1 MPSSEAV
8 PLGLGACRRS
18 GALAGM
24 LALVARV
31 LEWLRSLFWKEE
43 MELTLVG
50 LQYSG
55 KTTLLT
61 VLAVRS
67 PPPPGRG
74 RGWGAGKGWGGR
86 ALRAAAGGGGLRQLP
101 EGRSGRRSGRTAG
114 LGRPLRSAF
123 PSNKCGLRLRG
134 GAVCCHEIPA
144 AVRGTAGRVGPS
156 GAVRLP
162 QPRAFMPGSDGGG
175 ILHRRGRRC
184 LACRDHTT

>member
-24 LALVARV
+24 LALVARL

-61 VLAVRS
+61 VLAVRCRGVAARR
-67 PPPPGRG
+67 PGAGAGRG
-74 RGWGAGKGWGGR
+74 RG
-86 ALRAAAGGGGLRQLP
+86 ALRAAAGGSGGGGGAGGGGPAACRGWRGLP
-101 EGRSGRRSGRTAG
+101 APS
-114 LGRPLRSAF
+114 RPLRVAS
-123 PSNKCGLRLRG
+123 PGNKCGLCLRG
-134 GAVCCHEIPA
+134 L
-144 AVRGTAGRVGPS
+144 RRS
-156 GAVRLP
+156 RLL
-162 QPRAFMPGSDGGG
+162 S
-175 ILHRRGRRC
+175 
-184 LACRDHTT
+184 